1 MIGVDM
7 MLPTLFLS
15 HGSPMHALEP
25 GAVRGVWE
33 RIARALPRPK
43 AILIASAHW
52 ETDIPALTGGAKPE
66 TIHDFYGFP
75 KPLYQIRYPAPGAP
89 GVAARAVQ
97 LLEQGNFKAIADP
110 GRGLDHGAWSPL
122 LYMYPDAD
130 VPVVQVSVQTPL
142 GPKHHFDLGRALA
155 PLAAEGVLIIGSGH
169 MTHNLRERRGE
180 GAAPLPY
187 VKEFQAWMHERIEQ
201 KDFDALNDYRAR
213 SPGGARASD
222 RRAFP
227 AAVRRAR
234 RRGPR
239 LSRRAPV
246 RRHRIRVAR
255 DGRVPLRSGLI
266 PV

>member
-1 MIGVDM
+1 
-7 MLPTLFLS
+7 
-15 HGSPMHALEP
+15 
-25 GAVRGVWE
+25 
-33 RIARALPRPK
+33 
-43 AILIASAHW
+43 
-52 ETDIPALTGGAKPE
+52 
-66 TIHDFYGFP
+66 
-75 KPLYQIRYPAPGAP
+75 
-89 GVAARAVQ
+89 
-97 LLEQGNFKAIADP
+97 
-110 GRGLDHGAWSPL
+110 
-122 LYMYPDAD
+122 MYPDAD